1 MPKQRKGA
9 FHLGMEKIM
18 NDPNSSFLTNPQ
30 VFSAVKQSSGM
41 SYTEILRHIGKGG
54 KKVKGPTDAERSKQR
69 VEKLE
74 SDSEE

>member
-1 MPKQRKGA
+1 
-9 FHLGMEKIM
+9 MEKIL

-41 SYTEILRHIGKGG
+41 SYTEILRHLGKSG
-54 KKVKGPTDAERSKQR
+54 KKVKGPSDAERSKDR

-74 SDSEE
+74 ADSE

>member
-1 MPKQRKGA
+1 MPQHRKGA
-9 FHLGMEKIM
+9 FHVGMEKIL

-41 SYTEILRHIGKGG
+41 SYTEILRHLGKGG
-54 KKVKGPTDAERSKQR
+54 KKVKGPSDAERSKDR

-74 SDSEE
+74 ADSE

>member
-1 MPKQRKGA
+1 MPQHRKGA
-9 FHLGMEKIM
+9 FHVGMEKIL

-41 SYTEILRHIGKGG
+41 SYTEILRHLGKGG
-54 KKVKGPTDAERSKQR
+54 KKVKGPSDAERSKER

-74 SDSEE
+74 ADSE

>member
-1 MPKQRKGA
+1 
-9 FHLGMEKIM
+9 MEKIL

-41 SYTEILRHIGKGG
+41 SYTEILRHLGKGG
-54 KKVKGPTDAERSKQR
+54 KKVKGPSDAERSKDR

-74 SDSEE
+74 ADSE

>member
-18 NDPNSSFLTNPQ
+18 NDPQSSFLTNPQ

-41 SYTEILRHIGKGG
+41 SYTEILRHLGKGG
-54 KKVKGPTDAERSKQR
+54 RKVKGPSDAERSKER

-74 SDSEE
+74 TESE

>member
-1 MPKQRKGA
+1 
-9 FHLGMEKIM
+9 MEKIL

-41 SYTEILRHIGKGG
+41 SYTEILRHLGKGS
-54 KKVKGPTDAERSKQR
+54 KKVKGPSDAERSKER

-74 SDSEE
+74 SESE

>member
-54 KKVKGPTDAERSKQR
+54 RKVKGPTDAERS
-69 VEKLE
+69 EKRLE
-74 SDSEE
+74 TLEEKSND

>member
-18 NDPNSSFLTNPQ
+18 NDPHSSFLTNPQ

-54 KKVKGPTDAERSKQR
+54 KKIKGPTDAERS
-69 VEKLE
+69 EKRLE
-74 SDSEE
+74 TLEEKSND

>member
-9 FHLGMEKIM
+9 FHLGMEKIL

-41 SYTEILRHIGKGG
+41 SYTDILRHLGKGA
-54 KKVKGPTDAERSKQR
+54 KKVKGPSDSERSKER

-74 SDSEE
+74 NDSE

>member
-1 MPKQRKGA
+1 
-9 FHLGMEKIM
+9 MEKIL

-41 SYTEILRHIGKGG
+41 SYTEILRHLGKNGR
-54 KKVKGPTDAERSKQR
+54 KVKGPSDAERSKER

-74 SDSEE
+74 SESE